1 VVGTGP
7 QVQFDTTGV
16 AAGHY
21 TISGQVSDGRGG
33 TADCKVE
40 VDVQVPVEQRQLETR
55 LSLHSIFFPTA
66 QPTAKNPTG
75 GLLAS
80 QQRTLLTLANDF
92 KRYLTFRPDAKLTL
106 HGHTDPRG
114 SAAYNQALAERR
126 VERTKSFLVEQGV
139 PADHI
144 ETEAVGIE
152 QSLSAAEISSLAE
165 QDQTLTPDQRARIKK
180 NARAVA
186 LAQNRRVDVTLST
199 TGQTSVRQYPFN
211 AEDVLNLIN
220 PRGAAPTKPP
230 VRKPGTKGG
239 TKKGGT
245 KKAAPKK

>member
-1 VVGTGP
+1 
-7 QVQFDTTGV
+7 
-16 AAGHY
+16 
-21 TISGQVSDGRGG
+21 
-33 TADCKVE
+33 
-40 VDVQVPVEQRQLETR
+40 VPVEQRQLETR
-55 LSLHSIFFPTA
+55 LSLHSVFFPTA
-66 QPTAKNPTG
+66 QPTAKNPNG

-92 KRYLTFRPDAKLTL
+92 KRYLTFRPDANLIL

-114 SAAYNQALAERR
+114 SAAYNQALSQRR

-144 ETEAVGIE
+144 QTEAMGIE
-152 QSLSAAEISSLAE
+152 QSLTAAEITALA
-165 QDQTLTPDQRARIKK
+165 DQEPSLTPDQRARIKK
-180 NARAVA
+180 NARVVA

-220 PRGAAPTKPP
+220 PRGAGPTKPP

-245 KKAAPKK
+245 KKTAPKK